1 MLELKRILFPVDFSD
16 KCKDAAHA
24 VRTLALEFG
33 AEVIL
38 LNVVETFEEE
48 MVYAKDDVAARVAI
62 AKKRLDAFLC
72 GEFKDLHV
80 RPVVLT
86 GYAAELIVEYAHR
99 EKMDL
104 IMMPTHGYG
113 MFRRF
118 LLGSVT
124 SKVLHDAN
132 CPVWTGTHLGAKSH
146 DSKGPELTEIRKIV
160 CAVDLGPQS
169 CKTLQLASNLAKQF
183 GAEITLVHAIPVFT
197 APTPEAWPVGWQAE
211 ALRFAEEQ
219 LEGLLQHLKMECPV
233 RVLEGSAP
241 FAIKE
246 AVKEAQADLLV
257 IGRTTHTGIIGRLSS
272 DAYGILCHSPCS
284 VVSV

>member
-16 KCKDAAHA
+16 KCKDAALA
-24 VRTLALEFG
+24 VRTLAAEFQ
-33 AEVIL
+33 AEIVL

-48 MVYAKDDVAARVAI
+48 LVYAKDDVAARVTLAR
-62 AKKRLDAFLC
+62 KRLESFVC
-72 GEFKDLHV
+72 TEFKDLQV

-86 GYAAELIVEYAHR
+86 GYPAELIVEYAHR

-132 CPVWTGTHLGAKSH
+132 CPVWTGTHLGAKC
-146 DSKGPELTEIRKIV
+146 DTRKPELPEVKRIM

-169 CKTLQLASNLAKQF
+169 CKTLRWASNLAKRF
-183 GAEITLVHAIPVFT
+183 EADLMLVHSIPIFT
-197 APTPEAWPVGWQAE
+197 APTPEAWPVGWQDE

-219 LEGLLQHLKMECPV
+219 LEGLLEHLKIECPI
-233 RVLEGSAP
+233 RVLQGSAP
-241 FAIKE
+241 FAIREAMKE
-246 AVKEAQADLLV
+246 TQADLLV

-272 DAYGILCHSPCS
+272 DAYGILCHSPSS